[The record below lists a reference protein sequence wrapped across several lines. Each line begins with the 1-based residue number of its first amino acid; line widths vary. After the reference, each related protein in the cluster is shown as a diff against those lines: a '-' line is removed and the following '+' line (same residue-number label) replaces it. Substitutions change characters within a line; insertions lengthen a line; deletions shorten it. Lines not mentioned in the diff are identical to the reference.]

1 MCRNSQVIKFQ
12 DGQARWIYLTFIMNS
27 GHIYYKAQ
35 AYRLIGETGES
46 LICHSASS
54 RALCGPNI
62 GLMQGK
68 KILQH

>member
-27 GHIYYKAQ
+27 GHIYYKAH

-54 RALCGPNI
+54 LCGPNI
-62 GLMQGK
+62 RLIQGK